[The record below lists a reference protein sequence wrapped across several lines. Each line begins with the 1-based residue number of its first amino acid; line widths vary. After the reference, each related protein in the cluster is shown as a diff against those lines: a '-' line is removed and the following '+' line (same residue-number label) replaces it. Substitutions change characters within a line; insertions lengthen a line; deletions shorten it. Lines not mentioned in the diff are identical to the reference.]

1 MAWSEQRPDKS
12 RMYVNKL
19 CMLVGPCPAFPTWPD
34 EYSHISA
41 KLCMYCL
48 KLSGHTGRHDRSR
61 QDVVYLYKCVH
72 KMPGLVRP
80 YRPSR
85 QVRTTCRDRPRTGS
99 PRFLYRPCRAIKYYV
114 VTNELFCRYQI
125 KQKQLTKSFM
135 MILNNNKN
143 FGLHDLYKNTSAVKG
158 LKITRSYR

>member
-1 MAWSEQRPDKS
+1 
-12 RMYVNKL
+12 
-19 CMLVGPCPAFPTWPD
+19 
-34 EYSHISA
+34 
-41 KLCMYCL
+41 MYCL

-85 QVRTTCRDRPRTGS
+85 QVRTTCRDRPCHRLTKVS
-99 PRFLYRPCRAIKYYV
+99 VPAMSCHYYV

-135 MILNNNKN
+135 MILNSDKN